1 MHLRMVA
8 ATALS
13 ASLGA
18 VSLGAQV
25 GGTLLLPNRGEPIT
39 RVATRGAAFL
49 GLGVGARALGLGGAY
64 AASANDLSAMH
75 WNVAGLSDVQ
85 GASVFLSQERMYG
98 HSGLH
103 NNYLAA
109 ALPAFG
115 GAFGVS
121 VTSFG
126 SGKMIRTTEE
136 WPEGNDPT
144 AGAFVEWSAMS
155 VGLHYARPFT
165 DRLSAGL
172 TAKYATEGIQFA
184 NADYVGAD
192 IGIRFRTGLF
202 GSTLGAS
209 ISNLGGT
216 GRMEGPA
223 VKRRISPNNSPIFPT
238 QRTLEAEI
246 TPGAYQMPTTLR
258 FAVQT
263 DLIGGAEAL
272 FGIPAGAHRV
282 STFADMTDAIDAAIT
297 PALAAEYAFANRV
310 FLRIGKRFLNDE
322 RGTPYG
328 GASYG
333 AGAAIPIGSS
343 RRFLVD
349 YAYRN
354 NGELPHNHV
363 FSFQLGN

>member
-1 MHLRMVA
+1 MHLRTVTTFA
-8 ATALS
+8 
-13 ASLGA
+13 LGA
-18 VSLGAQV
+18 TLIAASADAQV
-25 GGTLLLPNRGEPIT
+25 GGSILLPNRGEPIT

-49 GLGVGARALGLGGAY
+49 SLGVGARALGLAGAF
-64 AASANDLSAMH
+64 AATASDLSSMY
-75 WNVAGLSDVQ
+75 WNVAGLTDLSN
-85 GASVFLSQERMYG
+85 ASVFLSQERMYG

-109 ALPAFG
+109 AVPGMG
-115 GAFGVS
+115 GAVGVS
-121 VTSFG
+121 VTSFS
-126 SGKMIRTTEE
+126 SGKIPRTTEE
-136 WPEGNDPT
+136 WPEGNDPA
-144 AGAFVEWSAMS
+144 AGSFVEWSAMS

-165 DRLSAGL
+165 DRLSAGA
-172 TAKYATEGIQFA
+172 TVKYAKEGIQFA
-184 NADYVGAD
+184 SADYTGVDLGL
-192 IGIRFRTGLF
+192 RFRTGLF

-209 ISNLGGT
+209 IANLGGT
-216 GRMEGPA
+216 GKMSGPA
-223 VKRRISPNNSPIFPT
+223 IKRRFPPNRDPLFPT
-238 QRTLEAEI
+238 QRTLEGEI
-246 TPGAYQMPTTLR
+246 SPGAYQMPTVLR

-263 DLIGGAEAL
+263 DLIGSAEAL
-272 FGIPAGAHRV
+272 FGRATGTHRIT
-282 STFADMTDAIDAAIT
+282 TFADMTDAIDAAIT
-297 PALAAEYAFANRV
+297 PAMAAEYGFSNRV